1 MSVIKQ
7 FNGLGGTIATRESLL
22 ELQAKAKSE
31 NNTEVYNRIDKL
43 LKAYPKAEKF
53 ELEIDNPIRETGVL
67 GIPVV
72 PKKKGEELHYLQ
84 DNIKVASINKHG
96 VITWHK
102 KGIPAKERNKIR
114 KAANVIG
121 LACPNPED
129 INGILHGIDIET
141 ENHEQIYGLGKAV
154 SPDAIYDMVTKR
166 MLDLIEK
173 ANKGDYERAWNDEG
187 YLIPYN
193 FVSKKPYRGINSMML
208 TPLFGTM
215 DNPYFLTFTQI
226 KEKGGKL
233 KKGSQG
239 QEVVY
244 FSRTEKEYSDAE
256 IERINKAAGSVTAK
270 KGDKKEFFFLK
281 YYNVFSASDIEGID
295 FDLDNFKL
303 LGKVTSDVK
312 AGDNQTIDIAEK
324 IVTHYPKPSPKIEYK
339 GNKAFF
345 APSKD
350 LVSMPPIDK
359 FKSSQDFYR
368 TLFHELSH
376 STGHENRLK
385 RDFSGAFGSPEYAF
399 EELTAEFGAVF
410 LSAQAGIMF
419 YTNKNHAGYL
429 KGWNEV
435 LVPQLKKDNRFLMRA
450 SSAAQKAADFI
461 LQPDSEGIFK
471 FLKKEAKKTDKKEI
485 KKAVEK
491 EENYPF
497 FKEEIPYD
505 VAYRAYTGISFTPE
519 KRAVSEQNGYFDFLK
534 SVYDENHKKA
544 KASDKLE
551 IFETNFLKFKEGYLK
566 RSLDYLRSKH
576 GIFSSMIAGSARF
589 PVARMEKKNRIAND
603 KLNEL
608 VEYGKIGQKRLLAS
622 ITPEAEKP
630 IKTGAKGTLE
640 ILQEKLK
647 EAEKNHKKN
656 LEGNKLLKKIRSN
669 PKATTKDLVNGLIA
683 IGFNEEV
690 AKKEADYFMKYTY
703 AGFHTANSNAKV
715 KRIKDQIALEEKLN
729 QRKSQTG
736 NKEYSFKNG
745 KVLDNYELNKI
756 QVLFDNKPDEK
767 TRSFLKKSGQAFK
780 WSPNNGAWQRQLNTY
795 YRLNREDLFKF
806 LEVSTNEAKDQ
817 EKTKNNTDKDKK
829 NTKPAAKYPNGT
841 VVNWDGVIYEVG
853 NSVKMSTAASSM
865 KYLLISGN
873 TEIWTDEATI
883 DGLKA
888 KENQSKVDKNGQV
901 ALFGTLNAPDAE
913 IVVIPAPAPTIPIV
927 QNTPIETVF
936 TDENEETITLGNPVE
951 EKVNLPLNRNSLA
964 YRKQNSANT
973 IHEYYTIENPDIAT
987 FLGKIEK
994 KKKESVAITIAGGQG
1009 SGKTSFV
1016 FQLINEFAKH
1026 YRVGH
1031 ASIEEHPESA
1041 LYENKAERFWNE
1053 NAKATVD
1060 SPEIN
1065 SLEDIHDLIMRNDVI
1080 VIDSFSKL
1088 LSMNNRITLD
1098 ETFRK
1103 KYDGKLFIII
1113 YQLTTDGK
1121 MRGGSSSQFD
1131 GDIIL
1136 FVEKFPDF
1144 ADNYVYADKNRYQDR
1159 SLDDL
1164 HYNIATAKLVQPEAD
1179 EPEEELV
1186 FTEEIERI

>member
-1 MSVIKQ
+1 MSVTKQ
-7 FNGLGGTIATRESLL
+7 FNGLAGTTVTREYLI
-22 ELQAKAKSE
+22 ELQAKAKAE
-31 NNTEVYNRIDKL
+31 NHKEVYERVSKFLANYPDDK
-43 LKAYPKAEKF
+43 KF
-53 ELEIDNPIRETGVL
+53 EIEIDTPARETRGLSV
-67 GIPVV
+67 PVV
-72 PKKKGEELHYLQ
+72 PKKKGEELHYMQ
-84 DNIKVASINKHG
+84 DNVKVASINKHG

-102 KGIPAKERNKIR
+102 KGIPSKERYQIR
-114 KAANVIG
+114 KAARVVG
-121 LACPNPED
+121 LGCPNPED
-129 INGILHGIDIET
+129 FNGMLHGIDMET

-208 TPLFGTM
+208 TPLFGTL

-233 KKGSQG
+233 KKGSKG

-256 IERINKAAGSVTAK
+256 IERINKAAGSETAK

-303 LGKVTSDVK
+303 LGKVTNDVK
-312 AGDNQTIDIAEK
+312 AGNNQTIDIAEK
-324 IVTHYPKPSPKIEYK
+324 IVTHYPKPNPKIEYK

-461 LQPDSEGIFK
+461 LQPDSDGIFK

-669 PKATTKDLVNGLIA
+669 PKATTKDLVDGLIA

-806 LEVSTNEAKDQ
+806 LEVSANEAKDQ

-829 NTKPAAKYPNGT
+829 NTKTAAKYPNGT

-853 NSVKMSTAASSM
+853 NSVNMSTAASSM

-883 DGLKA
+883 DSLKA
-888 KENQSKVDKNGQV
+888 KENQQKVDKNGQV
-901 ALFGTLNAPDAE
+901 ALFGSLNAPDVTE
-913 IVVIPAPAPTIPIV
+913 
-927 QNTPIETVF
+927 IETIYQEVPAQVPAVQQ
-936 TDENEETITLGNPVE
+936 TIVHVPMEEIEDPEEERVIT
-951 EKVNLPLNRNSLA
+951 PLNRNSLA
-964 YRKQNSANT
+964 YRKQNRSNT
-973 IHEYYTIENPDIAT
+973 VHEYYTIENPDIAT

-1016 FQLINEFAKH
+1016 FQLMNAFSKH
-1026 YRVGH
+1026 YKVGH

-1041 LYENKAERFWNE
+1041 LYEDKAERFWNE
-1053 NAKATVD
+1053 NAKATID

-1065 SLEDIHDLIMRNDVI
+1065 SMQDIKDLILRNDVI

-1088 LSMNNRITLD
+1088 LSMDNKISLD

-1103 KYDGKLFIII
+1103 KYDGKLFVII

-1131 GDIIL
+1131 GDVIL

-1144 ADNYVYADKNRYQDR
+1144 KDNYVYADKNRYQNR
-1159 SLDDL
+1159 SLDEL
-1164 HYNIATAKLVQPEAD
+1164 HYNIATAKLVQPE
-1179 EPEEELV
+1179 EEEEDLQ
-1186 FTEEIERI
+1186 FEEVERI